1 MDDDRTSMLYAG
13 YMGICAV
20 LANVLIDKGIIT
32 QSELCERFEQARD
45 AAEQCSSGPLTA
57 IMLAEMVTY
66 LEPGRP
72 AN

>member
-1 MDDDRTSMLYAG
+1 MDDDRTSRLYAG

-32 QSELCERFEQARD
+32 QSELCERFEQAHD
-45 AAEQCSSGPLTA
+45 AARQCSSGPLTA
-57 IMLAEMVTY
+57 VMLAEMVAY
-66 LEPGRP
+66 LEPERA